1 MITFTREELYR
12 LVWETPMTLIAKKYI
27 ISDVGFRKLCI
38 RMDVPVPKRGQWA
51 KIQAG
56 HKLKQPVLPITG
68 KVYKPAVLDE
78 RPAGAPVKKVC
89 QLKIHTRKIAS
100 EKLPFRVPDRLVRP
114 EPVTLAARESL
125 KRLTDPNFPGMVIT
139 AKRELDIKV
148 SPANVGRAL
157 RFMDTLIKCVRVR
170 GYLFELHDD
179 GSYVVIRDI
188 KLKVTFRERTTKVR
202 IYDKSYRNYEWHPNG
217 KVVFRIDTRL
227 KSEWQDLKAVLL
239 EEQLPKILA
248 KLELAAKEEELYLEK
263 ARIWQANWERERK
276 EKAEFEARKKQE
288 KEAFKE
294 LMRDAE
300 RWKQAQLI
308 REYTLAMPDPDPQ
321 WFAWAN
327 AKADWLDP
335 YDPGNDEWLKD
346 ADKNDF

>member
-1 MITFTREELYR
+1 
-12 LVWETPMTLIAKKYI
+12 
-27 ISDVGFRKLCI
+27 
-38 RMDVPVPKRGQWA
+38 MDVPVPKRGQWA

-56 HKLKQPVLPITG
+56 HKLKQPVLSVTG
-68 KVYKPAVLDE
+68 KIYKLAVLEE

-125 KRLTDPNFPGMVIT
+125 KRLTDPNFPGMAMT

-170 GYLFELHDD
+170 GYFFELHDD
-179 GSYVVIRDI
+179 GNYVVIRDI
-188 KLKVTFRERTTKVR
+188 RLKVTFRERTTKVR

-227 KSEWQDLKAVLL
+227 KSECQDLKAVLL
-239 EEQLPKILA
+239 KQQLPKILA

-263 ARIWQANWERERK
+263 RGSGRQTGNVK
-276 EKAEFEARKKQE
+276 EKKKLNL
-288 KEAFKE
+288 KP
-294 LMRDAE
+294 E
-300 RWKQAQLI
+300 RNKKKKL
-308 REYTLAMPDPDPQ
+308 
-321 WFAWAN
+321 
-327 AKADWLDP
+327 
-335 YDPGNDEWLKD
+335 LK
-346 ADKNDF
+346 N